1 MIPARIASPGGQ
13 EGGDA
18 SKSGGD
24 RQSFEADK
32 TPNAQELMPAVYDEL
47 RRIAANYFRNERSNH
62 TLQPTALVHEAYLRL
77 LEQDEMKWRS
87 RSHFIGM
94 AARMMRRILTNYAIA
109 RTREKR
115 GGKDI
120 VRLALDENLDFYNE
134 RDISLTAMDEALRDL
149 EALDTRQGRIVELRF
164 FGGLTIEEFA
174 TLLEISP
181 ATVKREW
188 STAKLWLRHELAA
201 RA

>member
-1 MIPARIASPGGQ
+1 MMSAQRQTFGGKPA
-13 EGGDA
+13 
-18 SKSGGD
+18 
-24 RQSFEADK
+24 EAGHI
-32 TPNAQELMPAVYDEL
+32 TEELMPAAYDEL
-47 RRIAANYFRNERSNH
+47 RRIAASYFRNERSNH

-77 LEQDEMKWRS
+77 LEQDGMKWQS

-94 AARMMRRILTNYAIA
+94 AARTMRRILTNYAIA

-120 VRLALDENLDFYNE
+120 VRLALDENLDFYDE

-149 EALDTRQGRIVELRF
+149 EMLDARQGRIVELRF
-164 FGGLTIEEFA
+164 FGGLTIEEIA
-174 TLLEISP
+174 ALLEISP
-181 ATVKREW
+181 ATVKRDW
-188 STAKLWLRHELAA
+188 ATAKLWLRHELSA